1 MKYFITFTIVLLS
14 ALALYVWDASSR
26 YDFTFRCPNPQAVQ
40 VFNADTIKDPQAR
53 YRKYFKDSR
62 FHFPRTAVSEIRISK
77 NIPFIS
83 AFSHRKL
90 STEAQ
95 KRLLAFLN
103 NPANFN
109 WQKARI
115 LASESDYILN
125 FYNRQ
130 GQTIGKIWLCTLCGK
145 LKAIPFSPQ
154 MKFGTIKKKKLAE
167 LQTILSL
174 KN

>member
-1 MKYFITFTIVLLS
+1 M
-14 ALALYVWDASSR
+14 YVWDASSR

-40 VFNADTIKDPQAR
+40 VFNADSIKDPQVR
-53 YRKYFKDSR
+53 YQKYFKDSR

-83 AFSHRKL
+83 VFSRRKI
-90 STEAQ
+90 SMAAQ
-95 KRLLAFLN
+95 KRLLSFLN

-109 WQKARI
+109 WQKAHM
-115 LASESDYILN
+115 LTSESDYILS
-125 FYNRQ
+125 FFDKQ
-130 GQTIGKIWLCTLCGK
+130 GQTIGKIWLCNQCGK

-154 MKFGTIKKKKLAE
+154 MKFGTIKKEKLAE
-167 LQTILSL
+167 LQTLLRL